1 MNRILFILILIFGCS
16 VPLNK
21 HSYISKTKL
30 DNIPLEHKIAQMIMI
45 RSDGKFYNDEFWRK
59 KHIENLIG
67 NYKIGGL
74 ITFSGSVHGTFNNI
88 KSFQEKS
95 EIPLLIA
102 ADYERGLGTFIEGTL
117 FPSNMAISATNDTSL
132 AYKQGKITAIEAKAI
147 GVNMILAPVLD
158 INNNSANPIINFRS
172 YGDKP
177 ETVMKYSIPF
187 IKGIQDQGLIAC
199 GKHYPGHG
207 NTATDSHTSLPIINI
222 SKDELFNHELV
233 PFKHACS
240 NGIKSIMIG
249 HIVIPSI
256 DNEGAPATF
265 SKEITHNILQKCL
278 CAFYYK
284 QSKIQIFN

>member
-1 MNRILFILILIFGCS
+1 
-16 VPLNK
+16 
-21 HSYISKTKL
+21 
-30 DNIPLEHKIAQMIMI
+30 MI

-187 IKGIQDQGLIAC
+187 IKGIQNQNGVPSIPWTVMEIFTLPMVWVPSIPCLISIEATVWCTSPPRLPKAGAC
-199 GKHYPGHG
+199 
-207 NTATDSHTSLPIINI
+207 TII
-222 SKDELFNHELV
+222 SKSRV
-233 PFKHACS
+233 
-240 NGIKSIMIG
+240 GQ
-249 HIVIPSI
+249 VILMPR
-256 DNEGAPATF
+256 
-265 SKEITHNILQKCL
+265 
-278 CAFYYK
+278 
-284 QSKIQIFN
+284 